1 MGYHSGNSRDNI
13 NDNYDIS
20 YTFFRERARRPK
32 IDLSPARSD
41 GRIGFQVIVRRNGI
55 GNPYVECN
63 GTEYL
68 FEKLNHNG
76 ENVFLQVNTPYSFYP
91 FAINQ
96 DYSVGAYI
104 IQRTSK
110 QVVPNKPNND
120 TTVQALIRIR
130 GEGFE
135 MEKDYVLTTNLSE
148 LRTKR
153 LTPNELIRAEYVTLS
168 LEEVKEPSLWRRF
181 LSSFSV
187 TRTRIP
193 K

>member
-1 MGYHSGNSRDNI
+1 
-13 NDNYDIS
+13 
-20 YTFFRERARRPK
+20 
-32 IDLSPARSD
+32 
-41 GRIGFQVIVRRNGI
+41 
-55 GNPYVECN
+55 
-63 GTEYL
+63 
-68 FEKLNHNG
+68 
-76 ENVFLQVNTPYSFYP
+76 
-91 FAINQ
+91 
-96 DYSVGAYI
+96 
-104 IQRTSK
+104 
-110 QVVPNKPNND
+110 VVPNKPNND

-148 LRTKR
+148 LRTKQ